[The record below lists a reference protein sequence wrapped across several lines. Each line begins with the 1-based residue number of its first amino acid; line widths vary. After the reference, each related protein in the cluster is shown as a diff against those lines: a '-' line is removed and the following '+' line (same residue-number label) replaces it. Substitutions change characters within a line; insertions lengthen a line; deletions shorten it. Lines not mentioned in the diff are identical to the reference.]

1 MLESIE
7 TLNLWQHKKEGTIWY
22 QNQIITLQSFS
33 QKIYWLQKLKKPRML
48 MNRPVY
54 LGLQIQKSVKQ

>member
-7 TLNLWQHKKEGTIWY
+7 TLNLWQHKKEGAIWY